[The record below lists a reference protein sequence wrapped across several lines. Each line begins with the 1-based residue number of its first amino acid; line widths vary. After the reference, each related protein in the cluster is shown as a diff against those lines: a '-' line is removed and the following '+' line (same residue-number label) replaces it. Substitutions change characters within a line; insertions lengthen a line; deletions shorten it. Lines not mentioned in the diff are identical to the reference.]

1 MSLTLGALLGFSGNM
16 YAEEIPLKQKAE
28 SVVKYLQRQ
37 PVNTFF
43 GTRHGHLITKKGYI
57 EFTYGNNDGN
67 NELQIAVPY
76 SENDERKIVTFVDE
90 EKNGYGN
97 VDAINAGDGWVI
109 PTRKQEE
116 IATKVYSA
124 IIDKYLGSLEKNG
137 ENLERVL
144 EKIAE

>member
-1 MSLTLGALLGFSGNM
+1 MSLTIGALLGFSGNT
-16 YAEEIPLKQKAE
+16 YAEEIPLKQKVE
-28 SVVKYLQRQ
+28 SVIKYLQRQ

-43 GTRHGHLITKKGYI
+43 GTRHGHLITKKGNI
-57 EFTYGNNDGN
+57 EFAYGNNDGN
-67 NELQIAVPY
+67 NELQIVVPY
-76 SENDERKIVTFVDE
+76 SDNNERKMVIFVDE

-97 VDAINAGDGWVI
+97 VDAINDGNEWVI
-109 PTRKQEE
+109 PTKKQEE
-116 IATKVYSA
+116 IANKVYSA